1 MIWFVTGLVIG
12 ALLSVPVIPL
22 LRATDP
28 VFGRAA
34 AGLTLVAVLM
44 FAIRLYL
51 ELVDHDDVPFENVVA
66 AAFNALLAVKGVFG
80 FAVAVAVAG
89 VFVWRRD

>member
-34 AGLTLVAVLM
+34 A
-44 FAIRLYL
+44 
-51 ELVDHDDVPFENVVA
+51 
-66 AAFNALLAVKGVFG
+66 VFG
-80 FAVAVAVAG
+80 FAAAVAIVG
-89 VFVWRRD
+89 IFVWRRA